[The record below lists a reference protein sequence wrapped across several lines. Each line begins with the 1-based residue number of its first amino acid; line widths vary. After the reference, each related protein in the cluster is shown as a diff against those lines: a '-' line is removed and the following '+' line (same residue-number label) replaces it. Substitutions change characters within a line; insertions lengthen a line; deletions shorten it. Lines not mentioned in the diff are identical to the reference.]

1 MQRFGSG
8 GLGCVLVCLKHHLIQ
23 NISLCVCV
31 HVSVWAFVVTVNVP
45 VCIFALRVCVCAHAP
60 VSMTV
65 TVLEAVPSVREI
77 LAFSMSLA

>member
-1 MQRFGSG
+1 MRI
-8 GLGCVLVCLKHHLIQ
+8 KHHLIQ

-45 VCIFALRVCVCAHAP
+45 VCIFALRVPVCIFALHVCAHAP

>member
-8 GLGCVLVCLKHHLIQ
+8 SLGCVLVRIKHHLIQ

-45 VCIFALRVCVCAHAP
+45 VCIFALRVCVCACP
-60 VSMTV
+60 SIYDCD
-65 TVLEAVPSVREI
+65 LEAVPSVREI